1 MTEIKND
8 NINIL
13 LEVEAASPVHVGTAA
28 EQHWQNGLDFISQ
41 NGKTYVLNFEK
52 LKNKVSVN
60 NLTSYL
66 LNDNKAALKAEIGTD
81 IEAISY
87 KVFDTTI
94 NDSEIRRF
102 VFNALTA
109 QPVLPGSSLKGAIR
123 SILFKHFFEKLDYY
137 AAKGFDRQKAND
149 CEKQLLGGF
158 DDSVMR
164 FFQLSDTTFES
175 SIVANSKVFNLQT
188 NNEGG
193 WKNGG
198 FTNTH
203 FDTRKFNT
211 QYECLP
217 PTAKGYSTL
226 SFKKTPSKL
235 LLKEGAKS
243 DKIKTPPRNTHSFLQ
258 SFEFK
263 TLFSIVNQHTLSYLA
278 KEIAFYE
285 KYAFDTASNAVL
297 DALISLKEQA
307 EQLDDSQ
314 ECMLRM
320 SAGSGFHSITGDWQ
334 YNDFINTGKHSGG
347 RNHGKQK
354 FKSRKVAFYNTE
366 NGMQYAPMGFI
377 ILRQTSK
384 EALATA
390 LKQAEAATEAAAK
403 AEEERLEAERLAA
416 EEAKKPQMIDVK
428 PKNGLEVDAVVT
440 QSDKPTKVNIYIKG
454 YEKKYFIMS
463 DCAAMPL
470 GYVCRVKLVVQKKR
484 ILRVIHLSP
493 KS

>member
-1 MTEIKND
+1 MIEIKND

-13 LEVEAASPVHVGTAA
+13 LEVEAASPIHVGTAA

-41 NGKTYVLNFEK
+41 NGKTYVLNFEQ

-66 LNDNKAALKAEIGTD
+66 LNNNKEALKAEIGED
-81 IEAISY
+81 LEAISY
-87 KVFDTTI
+87 KVFDATI
-94 NDSEIRRF
+94 GDSEIRRF

-123 SILFKHFFEKLDYY
+123 SILLTHFYKTTGGNYIENSLI
-137 AAKGFDRQKAND
+137 
-149 CEKQLLGGF
+149 GGF
-158 DDSVMR
+158 ENSVMR

-203 FDTRKFNT
+203 FDTTKFNT
-211 QYECLP
+211 QYECLSP
-217 PTAKGYSTL
+217 ASKGYSTL
-226 SFKKTPSKL
+226 SFKRTASKL
-235 LLKEGAKS
+235 LLKEGLVN
-243 DKIKTPPRNTHSFLQ
+243 DKIKMPPRNTHSFLQ
-258 SFEFK
+258 SFEVK
-263 TLFSIVNQHTLSYLA
+263 TLFGIINQHTLTYLA

-297 DALISLKEQA
+297 EALISLKEQA
-307 EQLDDSQ
+307 ERLDDSQ

-320 SAGSGFHSITGDWQ
+320 SAGSGFHSITGDWK
-334 YNDFINTGKHSGG
+334 YSEYSEKIGVWTDNDLKQKLCKFKDL
-347 RNHGKQK
+347 GKQK
-354 FKSRKVAFYNTE
+354 YKSRKVAFYST
-366 NGMQYAPMGFI
+366 GSGIRYSPMGFV

-384 EALATA
+384 AAQAEAQQ
-390 LKQAEAATEAAAK
+390 QAEAAALAAKK

-416 EEAKKPQMIDVK
+416 EEAKKPQMLEVQAT
-428 PKNGLEVDAVVT
+428 NGLEVDAVVT
-440 QSDKPTKVNIYIKG
+440 QSEKPVKAKIFLKG
-454 YEKKYFIMS
+454 YENKFFIVSGAGRLEIGHVCKVNLEVKK
-463 DCAAMPL
+463 
-470 GYVCRVKLVVQKKR
+470 KN
-484 ILRVIHLSP
+484 ILRTIYKSP
-493 KS
+493 K